1 MASKY
6 QSFSRKFL
14 IPKATEPDN
23 KKDELVNW
31 GKDNLYP
38 YWLSGLVDDCAIHC
52 GIIKSKVHYTISGGL
67 KYTGTNQ
74 IGFEQFLKNSIGSQ
88 DMAEVYTALSNDL
101 EIYDGMAVR
110 GVWNT
115 NGTAS
120 YIESV
125 NMADIRK
132 HLTEEAW
139 WYCEDWT
146 DTKVARRKIPVL
158 NLRDKTGE
166 FILVHL
172 ESPKK
177 KLVGRKLE
185 GGIYPT
191 PSYSGGIRSILTD
204 IEISKYD
211 LSEIVNG
218 FMMGTL
224 INFANGVPEN
234 DEDKNDFESSIKDD
248 GQGAEN
254 ANSLIVTYSDG
265 KEREPTVHSLTGN
278 NLADRYIIKGEAVT
292 DKILRAHSVTSPLLF
307 GVKEAGQ
314 LGGTTELEIGYSIM
328 KANYFA
334 NRQQTI
340 ASMLQYL
347 MNYAFGIE
355 GELEFNEV
363 AFEVE
368 GTAENAIGDRL
379 NTMSPLLA
387 TKVLSQMTVN
397 EVRSLALLPPV
408 EGGDEIIGG
417 GNDAP
422 TSQFSKDKD
431 KELISHF
438 SGIGKPRNEFK
449 ILKSLPLTS
458 NDFEAENGRLLSDF
472 KKFDEPLTA
481 IQKEVL
487 KHIGNGETFNSIVK
501 ATGLAGSVVARI
513 YQSLTTGE
521 FISETGE
528 LKDRGMRIVAESDQ
542 TRIEIR
548 YSYELRPDAPPL
560 LTESRPFCKELIA
573 LDRLYTREEIDFIS
587 SKMGFSVWNYRG
599 GWYHNPETGRNTP
612 FCRHTW
618 QQNVIFN

>member
-88 DMAEVYTALSNDL
+88 DMAEVYTALSYDL
-101 EIYDGMAVR
+101 EVYDGMAVR

-115 NGTAS
+115 DGTAS
-120 YIESV
+120 YIESI

-347 MNYAFGIE
+347 MNYAFGVD
-355 GELEFNEV
+355 GELEFEDV
-363 AFEVE
+363 
-368 GTAENAIGDRL
+368 DL
-379 NTMSPLLA
+379 NITPQPQQQ
-387 TKVLSQMTVN
+387 KK
-397 EVRSLALLPPV
+397 EFK
-408 EGGDEIIGG
+408 E
-417 GNDAP
+417 
-422 TSQFSKDKD
+422 DKD
-431 KELISHF
+431 KELLSHF
-438 SGIGKPRNEFK
+438 TGIGKPRNEFK

-548 YSYELRPDAPPL
+548 YSYELRPDAPAL